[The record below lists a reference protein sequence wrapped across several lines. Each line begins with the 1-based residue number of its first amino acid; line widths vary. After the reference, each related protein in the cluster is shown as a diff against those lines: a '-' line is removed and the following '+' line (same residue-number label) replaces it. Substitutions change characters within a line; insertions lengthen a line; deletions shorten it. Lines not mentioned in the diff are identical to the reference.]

1 MPSNPISAYQS
12 VDKTTASGRDLEAA
26 ALTKGALLL
35 AEAQQKWDSPEREQ
49 LLEAALTY
57 NQRLWSLFQTELT
70 EPNNPL
76 PEEVKTNLLV
86 LSALVD
92 KRIFEVMA
100 YPAPEKLNLV
110 ININRNIAAGLRGD
124 PG

>member
-70 EPNNPL
+70 EASNPL

-86 LSALVD
+86 LSVLVD

>member
-1 MPSNPISAYQS
+1 MPSNPINAYQA
-12 VDKTTASGRDLEAA
+12 VDKTTASGRELEAA
-26 ALTKGALLL
+26 ALSKGALLL
-35 AEAQQKWDSPEREQ
+35 AEVQQKWDSPERDQ
-49 LLEAALTY
+49 LLESALTY

-70 EPNNPL
+70 EPSNPL
-76 PEEVKTNLLV
+76 PEEIKTNLLV

-100 YPAPEKLNLV
+100 YPAPEKLNLI
-110 ININRNIAAGLRGD
+110 INVNRNIAAGLRGD

>member
-12 VDKTTASGRDLEAA
+12 IDKTTASGRELEAT

-35 AEAQQKWDSPEREQ
+35 AEVQQKWDSPERDQ
-49 LLEAALTY
+49 LLETALTY

-70 EPNNPL
+70 DPSNPL
-76 PEEVKTNLLV
+76 PEEIKTNLLV

-100 YPAPEKLNLV
+100 YPAPEKLNLI
-110 ININRNIAAGLRGD
+110 INVNRNIAAGLRGD
-124 PG
+124 AG